1 MSTKSI
7 QITGSALEGMHGG
20 SKKRGSRKKMSGG
33 AQVSAP
39 APVDAALVAKPV
51 ADAALVADATVVA
64 KPVPVDATLV
74 AKVPVPAPMK
84 GGAKPKVVLEPPSK
98 KPLAKL
104 DAPKKQQTRKARKIR
119 VSLSGLSRR
128 ITRHKVIQK
137 EAHATPIDNIKKK
150 LIEAKLIKDT
160 SKAPETMLR
169 QIYADYQTLKNK
181 AL

>member
-7 QITGSALEGMHGG
+7 SITGAALEGL

-39 APVDAALVAKPV
+39 APVEATV
-51 ADAALVADATVVA
+51 VADATVVA
-64 KPVPVDATLV
+64 KPVADATLVAKVPVDATLV
-74 AKVPVPAPMK
+74 AKVPAPAPMK

-137 EAHATPIDNIKKK
+137 EAHVTPIDDIKKK
-150 LIEAKLIKDT
+150 LIDAKLIKDT

>member
-1 MSTKSI
+1 MTTKSI
-7 QITGSALEGMHGG
+7 QITGSALDGMHG

-33 AQVSAP
+33 GPVL
-39 APVDAALVAKPV
+39 APVS
-51 ADAALVADATVVA
+51 
-64 KPVPVDATLV
+64 
-74 AKVPVPAPMK
+74 VPVPDVAVAAKIPPAPPASAIAAIATAVAAATTATK
-84 GGAKPKVVLEPPSK
+84 GGAKTKVVLEPAK
-98 KPLAKL
+98 KQLAKL

-137 EAHATPIDNIKKK
+137 EAHTTPIDDIKKK
-150 LIEAKLIKDT
+150 LIDAKLIKDT

>member
-7 QITGSALEGMHGG
+7 SITGAALEGL
-20 SKKRGSRKKMSGG
+20 SKKRGSRKKTTGG
-33 AQVSAP
+33 AQVAAAAAP
-39 APVDAALVAKPV
+39 
-51 ADAALVADATVVA
+51 DATVVA
-64 KPVPVDATLV
+64 KPVVDTVVAKSPPAAADATLV
-74 AKVPVPAPMK
+74 AKAAIATAVAATTK

-137 EAHATPIDNIKKK
+137 EAHATPIDDIKKK

>member
-20 SKKRGSRKKMSGG
+20 PKKRGSRKKTTGG

-39 APVDAALVAKPV
+39 APVDA
-51 ADAALVADATVVA
+51 
-64 KPVPVDATLV
+64 TLV
-74 AKVPVPAPMK
+74 AKAVVPVVDATFVAKAPAPVVAPAK

-137 EAHATPIDNIKKK
+137 EAHVTPIDDIKKK

>member
-1 MSTKSI
+1 MTTKSI
-7 QITGSALEGMHGG
+7 QITGSALDGMHG
-20 SKKRGSRKKMSGG
+20 SKKRGSRKKTSGG
-33 AQVSAP
+33 GP
-39 APVDAALVAKPV
+39 A
-51 ADAALVADATVVA
+51 
-64 KPVPVDATLV
+64 
-74 AKVPVPAPMK
+74 PVPAPVPTPTPDVAVAAKVPPAPPASAIAAIATAVAATK
-84 GGAKPKVVLEPPSK
+84 GGAKTKVVLEPAK
-98 KPLAKL
+98 KQLAKL

-137 EAHATPIDNIKKK
+137 EAHTTPIDDIKKK
-150 LIEAKLIKDT
+150 LIDAKLIKDT

>member
-7 QITGSALEGMHGG
+7 QITGSALEGMQG
-20 SKKRGSRKKMSGG
+20 SKKRGSRKKTTGG

-39 APVDAALVAKPV
+39 APVDATLVAKTPAPV
-51 ADAALVADATVVA
+51 L
-64 KPVPVDATLV
+64 DATLV
-74 AKVPVPAPMK
+74 AKAPTK

-137 EAHATPIDNIKKK
+137 EAHATPIDDIKKK

>member
-7 QITGSALEGMHGG
+7 QITGSALEGMQG
-20 SKKRGSRKKMSGG
+20 SKKRGSRKKTSGG
-33 AQVSAP
+33 GTAP
-39 APVDAALVAKPV
+39 APA
-51 ADAALVADATVVA
+51 
-64 KPVPVDATLV
+64 PVDATLV
-74 AKVPVPAPMK
+74 AKAVVPVVDATLVAKTPAPVLDATLVAKAPTK

-137 EAHATPIDNIKKK
+137 EAHGTPIDDIKKK

>member
-20 SKKRGSRKKMSGG
+20 PKKRGSRKKTMGG

-39 APVDAALVAKPV
+39 VPVDAAFVAKAPVDATFVAK
-51 ADAALVADATVVA
+51 A
-64 KPVPVDATLV
+64 PVDATLV
-74 AKVPVPAPMK
+74 AKAPAPVAAATK

-137 EAHATPIDNIKKK
+137 EAHVTPIDDIKKK